1 MNRDELKVALWNKFF
16 RIGDRVELALIDIY
30 SDYLLEEFIKMEDD
44 DFKEIMEETD
54 FGVHNKN
61 FLDSFK
67 SLSTDKQEM
76 IVRLLKEKKFSIIP
90 DKDKLSGY
98 EELTRIDALSED
110 VMPYYFEVKEEVWH
124 KLEQV
129 CKDEYQESK
138 GVPSIF
144 YYQKDS
150 IYSKVISKI
159 PFEDLEKEYIDYFID
174 TLNQFQT
181 IYQIKEY
188 SHDFCFDVFQV
199 PEPLRKQLLSYLET
213 ATEEQRHEVFELIFV
228 ISKVIECNSTLEQI
242 DYCIE
247 PTRPVSLQEIDIL
260 ISDWEQFDDEMK
272 KFVTSFIRR
281 FTVDRTDKNTL
292 PFITGIMEIAKS
304 KKATKLS
311 YIFDTLIILN
321 ISAGKYLSFDEKLAI
336 IQDVS
341 SKPSKNDVLKS
352 LDDLFNKLNF
362 EEQSEYESYIDFGV
376 PISLGQLIDELL
388 FTNTDYYQLP
398 NDMLDKKITQEDCM
412 EIIDY
417 FRSQSED
424 GMIDLNQTV
433 YCMRRRQKKF

>member
-1 MNRDELKVALWNKFF
+1 M
-16 RIGDRVELALIDIY
+16 
-30 SDYLLEEFIKMEDD
+30 
-44 DFKEIMEETD
+44 
-54 FGVHNKN
+54 
-61 FLDSFK
+61 
-67 SLSTDKQEM
+67 
-76 IVRLLKEKKFSIIP
+76 
-90 DKDKLSGY
+90 
-98 EELTRIDALSED
+98 
-110 VMPYYFEVKEEVWH
+110 
-124 KLEQV
+124 
-129 CKDEYQESK
+129 
-138 GVPSIF
+138 
-144 YYQKDS
+144 
-150 IYSKVISKI
+150 
-159 PFEDLEKEYIDYFID
+159 
-174 TLNQFQT
+174 
-181 IYQIKEY
+181 
-188 SHDFCFDVFQV
+188 
-199 PEPLRKQLLSYLET
+199 SYLET
-213 ATEEQRHEVFELIFV
+213 AAEEQRHEVFELIFV

-272 KFVTSFIRR
+272 MFVTSFIRR

-352 LDDLFNKLNF
+352 LDDLLNKLNF
-362 EEQSEYESYIDFGV
+362 EEQSEYESYIDFSV

-388 FTNTDYYQLP
+388 FMDTDYYQLP
-398 NDMLDKKITQEDCM
+398 NDMLDKRITQEDCM
-412 EIIDY
+412 EILEY